1 VLRLARRKAALVY
14 PVPPAPSTA
23 VLVPW
28 IRPRGAVCVFR
39 DGWDEAAVAYRPAA
53 IAGTWPCLEALLT
66 ERIDSLTHAVIVFA
80 RPGDELLTA
89 EQRQRLWIAFRV
101 PVFQQIIGAN
111 GVLLAAECEAH
122 AGLHIESPKFDPGSR
137 PIETAPCG
145 CGRVGLRLMPVERIQ
160 EQRAA
165 AASGKGAR

>member
-1 VLRLARRKAALVY
+1 MKVVLRLARRKAALVY
-14 PVPPAPSTA
+14 PVPPAPPTA

-28 IRPRGAVCVFR
+28 IRPRGLVCVFR
-39 DGWDEAAVAYRPAA
+39 HGWNEAAAAYRPAA
-53 IAGTWPCLEALLT
+53 LAGTWSCLEALLT

-89 EQRQRLWIAFRV
+89 QQRQRLWRAFRV

-122 AGLHIESPKFDPGSR
+122 AGLHIESARFDAGSR
-137 PIETAPCG
+137 PIETTPCG
-145 CGRVGLRLMPVERIQ
+145 CGRIGLRLKPVEQIK
-160 EQRAA
+160 EHRAA
-165 AASGKGAR
+165 AAFSR